1 MAKDDLDEMEANDY
15 ASRPTTLKETVGMW
29 LVIIGGTGVAC
40 LVLAMLA
47 AWVMQ

>member
-1 MAKDDLDEMEANDY
+1 MNQNDWDEMQSNDY
-15 ASRPTTLKETVGMW
+15 APRAMSARETIGMW

>member
-1 MAKDDLDEMEANDY
+1 MTNDDWDEMQSNDY
-15 ASRPTTLKETVGMW
+15 APRPTTLKETIGMW